1 MIKWQRVCL
10 GINAGK
16 LEVGVGQSRG
26 GLVSEMAAVA
36 LQDWGRLDLGGE
48 GPILEAKRYRCF
60 ARGDVP
66 CDLASRGR
74 EERGLRVELPWKQEV
89 GPAPSAQP

>member
-1 MIKWQRVCL
+1 M
-10 GINAGK
+10 
-16 LEVGVGQSRG
+16 GQSRG
-26 GLVSEMAAVA
+26 GPVSEMAAVT

-48 GPILEAKRYRCF
+48 GAILEAKRYHCS

-66 CDLASRGR
+66 CDLASRGQ